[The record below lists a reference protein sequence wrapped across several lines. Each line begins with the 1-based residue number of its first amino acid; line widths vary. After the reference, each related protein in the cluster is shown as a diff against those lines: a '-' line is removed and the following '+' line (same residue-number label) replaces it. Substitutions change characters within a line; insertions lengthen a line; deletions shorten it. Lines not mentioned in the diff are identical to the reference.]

1 MDTDYAEFE
10 KWYAENERRFYTA
23 QMTEEQIAYSAFL
36 HGLEI
41 GRKNAGSSDVSPKE
55 IDACNDI
62 LY

>member
-1 MDTDYAEFE
+1 MESDYTEFQ

-36 HGLEI
+36 HGLEV
-41 GRKNAGSSDVSPKE
+41 GRKIVDSSDISPKE